1 MQNLLSCLSCILI
14 FLSLIINCNYSGG
27 PGTISGGD
35 AQKKIK
41 DALQNLAFSTNIPN
55 EPVDC
60 SSHGYA
66 DRTSGGTIGNVSGLD
81 LTLMNVLF
89 INPYLKSALSQG
101 KYYTEASINQC
112 VEFVYGVYSA
122 SLIPYSKEWS
132 VYAKCQVPT
141 PPAFLGLPLFFTECT
156 PEEAK
161 FAETITK
168 KL

>member
-101 KYYTEASINQC
+101 KYYNEA
-112 VEFVYGVYSA
+112 
-122 SLIPYSKEWS
+122 
-132 VYAKCQVPT
+132 
-141 PPAFLGLPLFFTECT
+141 
-156 PEEAK
+156 
-161 FAETITK
+161 
-168 KL
+168 